1 MQAYKLQYLSRMRTP
16 LVILGIMLVIGA
28 AMYFISRYQSP
39 PGEYDMLSLENKDTA
54 ISRKVRVFAATDP
67 TEIYYTDSNWLKPDS
82 SLLKLVVDR
91 NNLNFMS
98 KQYASVALILT
109 FNNEW
114 FYDLEI
120 DKTDPNE
127 AYDISFKMQ
136 NRGDT
141 VFVDGTVDRKEG
153 DVITFSGPMIKMY
166 KKFILTYNN
175 RMPPMPVDSS
185 AIDTAAI
192 AKAPLPNK
200 TITVLQN

>member
-1 MQAYKLQYLSRMRTP
+1 
-16 LVILGIMLVIGA
+16 MLVIGA

-39 PGEYDMLSLENKDTA
+39 PGEYDMLSLQNKDTA
-54 ISRKVRVFAATDP
+54 ISRKVRVYAVTEP
-67 TEIYYTDSNWLKPDS
+67 TEIYYLDSTWLKPDS
-82 SLLKLVVDR
+82 TPLKIVVDR

-120 DKTDPNE
+120 DKSDPNQ
-127 AYDISFKMQ
+127 AYEISFAMQ
-136 NRGDT
+136 SKGDT

-166 KKFILTYNN
+166 RQFILTYNN
-175 RMPPMPVDSS
+175 RMPKMPADS
-185 AIDTAAI
+185 TATDSVAI

-200 TITVLQN
+200 TITVLEN